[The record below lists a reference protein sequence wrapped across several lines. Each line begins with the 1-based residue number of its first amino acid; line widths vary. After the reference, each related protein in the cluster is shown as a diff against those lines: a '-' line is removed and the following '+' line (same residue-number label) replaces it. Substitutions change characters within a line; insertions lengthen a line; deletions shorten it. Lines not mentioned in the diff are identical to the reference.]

1 MIDCGWDSSMYRIM
15 RDIMQNDVN
24 CRVDLIPIDIYK
36 LNLVE
41 NITDMRMS
49 MDGRNMYV
57 TDISL
62 PCFRR
67 ICKKYSLPKLQWCNK
82 RYPFVRLWIDR
93 LYFCNIE
100 YPSPDGTQTEKYK

>member
-1 MIDCGWDSSMYRIM
+1 MCRHQSTMYETLLLSSTRKSNYLDMIDYGWDSSMYRIM

-67 ICKKYSLPKLQWCNK
+67 ISIK
-82 RYPFVRLWIDR
+82 F
-93 LYFCNIE
+93 
-100 YPSPDGTQTEKYK
+100 